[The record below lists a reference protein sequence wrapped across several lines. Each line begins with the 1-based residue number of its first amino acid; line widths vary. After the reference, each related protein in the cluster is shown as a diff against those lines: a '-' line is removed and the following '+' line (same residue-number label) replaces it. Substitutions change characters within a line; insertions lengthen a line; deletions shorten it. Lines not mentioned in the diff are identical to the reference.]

1 MEFIFPKKNE
11 VILLPK
17 NFDEH
22 LNEVVFK
29 LAHRSSETTVYW
41 YLNENYI
48 GSTQTFHEIA
58 LTPKPGNYVL
68 TATDQEG
75 NEVKQ
80 AIEVLEASG

>member
-1 MEFIFPKKNE
+1 MWLNIFS
-11 VILLPK
+11 LT
-17 NFDEH
+17 DS
-22 LNEVVFK
+22 VF
-29 LAHRSSETTVYW
+29 LISPETIVYW
-41 YLNENYI
+41 YLNEDYI

-80 AIEVLEASG
+80 AIEILQASGWFLISIP